1 MSKIGYTI
9 DIYRLEVIRMNRID
23 QRRDRHNYID
33 FKFAKHISRFP
44 VVQSLAVRCFVQAAT
59 TEFQACPKQGPI
71 SEISSDTMDVFKQLA
86 SKKG

>member
-44 VVQSLAVRCFVQAAT
+44 VVQSLAVR
-59 TEFQACPKQGPI
+59 
-71 SEISSDTMDVFKQLA
+71 
-86 SKKG
+86 